1 MHRSTV
7 AAAAALLACAVPVV
21 AVPAAAAPASGNTAP
36 HARVAERPV
45 AEDAEPPVRPAPSRG
60 LFLTLSGSENTWIR
74 GVLLHCSP
82 EPSGPHPEA
91 AAACAALDTAHGDLD
106 RLPGQRQ
113 ACTKQYEPVT
123 VSATG
128 AWRGRPTAW
137 HKTFANACELAAA
150 TGAVFRF

>member
-1 MHRSTV
+1 MHRSAV
-7 AAAAALLACAVPVV
+7 LAAAALLTTAA
-21 AVPAAAAPASGNTAP
+21 AVPAAASSASPVPDRPGTVAVAELPEMVPDAAPAAK
-36 HARVAERPV
+36 
-45 AEDAEPPVRPAPSRG
+45 PSRG

-82 EPSGPHPEA
+82 VPAGPHPEA
-91 AAACAALDTAHGDLD
+91 AAACAALDAARGDLD
-106 RLPGQRQ
+106 RLSGERHP
-113 ACTKQYEPVT
+113 CTKQYDPVT

-137 HKTFANACELAAA
+137 HKTFANACELAVA